1 MSYSLLPCYYTTTN
15 TRKHKK
21 RKRTKSERKADAEH
35 EKFLKKMGITNIRSV
50 AQSGSASALG
60 AEGQGFK
67 SSHSDQHLP
76 PLSNNIPV
84 GVTPK
89 RKVYTDHNFTIA
101 PAYNKGAY
109 QVISKQNVKDIGR

>member
-1 MSYSLLPCYYTTTN
+1 MHLMPVYYSTTS
-15 TRKHKK
+15 TRRRKK
-21 RKRTKSERKADAEH
+21 KKKTASVLEAERQH
-35 EKFLKKMGITNIRSV
+35 EKFLKKMGVKRSV

-67 SSHSDQHLP
+67 SSHSDQLP

-89 RKVYTDHNFTIA
+89 RKIHDHNFTIA

>member
-15 TRKHKK
+15 TRKRKQ

-35 EKFLKKMGITNIRSV
+35 EKFLKKMGIVAHRSV

-60 AEGQGFK
+60 AEGQRFK

-84 GVTPK
+84 GGTTPK
-89 RKVYTDHNFTIA
+89 RKVYDHNFTIA

>member
-15 TRKHKK
+15 TRKRKQ
-21 RKRTKSERKADAEH
+21 RKRTKSERVADAEH

-67 SSHSDQHLP
+67 SSHSDQLP

-89 RKVYTDHNFTIA
+89 KEIHDHNFTIA